1 MNITTTVWRGYIFFS
16 YQTPKLD
23 AVSGLSSHNTAGDLD
38 PATFGV
44 EALMLNPR
52 ILQLGDKSGNIAMY
66 NVFEK

>member
-1 MNITTTVWRGYIFFS
+1 
-16 YQTPKLD
+16 
-23 AVSGLSSHNTAGDLD
+23 LSSHNIAGDLD

-66 NVFEK
+66 NVLEK

>member
-1 MNITTTVWRGYIFFS
+1 MNITTSVWRGYIFIF

-23 AVSGLSSHNTAGDLD
+23 AVSGLSSHNIAGDLD

-66 NVFEK
+66 NVLEK

>member
-1 MNITTTVWRGYIFFS
+1 MAGVYLFS

-23 AVSGLSSHNTAGDLD
+23 AVSGLSSHNIAGDLD

-52 ILQLGDKSGNIAMY
+52 ILQLGDKSDNIGMY
-66 NVFEK
+66 NVLEK

>member
-1 MNITTTVWRGYIFFS
+1 VCGRGISLFS
-16 YQTPKLD
+16 YQTPKLE
-23 AVSGLSSHNTAGDLD
+23 AASGISSHNIAGDLD

-66 NVFEK
+66 NVLEK

>member
-1 MNITTTVWRGYIFFS
+1 MAGVYLFS

-23 AVSGLSSHNTAGDLD
+23 AVSGLSSHNIAGDLD

-52 ILQLGDKSGNIAMY
+52 ILQLGDKIGNSAMY
-66 NVFEK
+66 NILEK